1 MAEEVTIVDQNE
13 LLSDTLNNLE
23 IDNADIIRQR
33 RDEITKALNK
43 EFAGSESDSANRLM
57 VGSWGRHTAIRGIS
71 DLDMLYRL
79 PAILR
84 DEFVSDG
91 GAYKALSQV
100 RIALKHR
107 YPKTAIDVDRLV
119 VKVQFGDFKFEVQ
132 PVFDTVDGHFEYPDT
147 YKDCWKLTKPRDE
160 IEVIRE
166 LDGTTGGK
174 ARKLCKLTR
183 AWKKKHDVPING
195 LLIDTLVHRYLTA
208 QLADDVTLPRL
219 PILIND
225 FFNYLSELPKQD
237 TWYALGSG
245 QKITNERHFQ
255 NKAKKAFSLCQDAI
269 AANRK
274 SAMNRKW
281 RSIFGKCVPLD
292 SNEQAR
298 ATRLESF
305 NYVDTEQFIEE
316 RFPAS
321 DSISELAVECI
332 VTQDGFRSET
342 LRRILGTYSFLRP
355 NKQLDFKVDT
365 RDLPPRTELWWKVL
379 NRGDEAKRRNQI
391 RGQIFKDSG
400 KGKHRES
407 TLFSGYHY
415 IECYAIRDGVLI
427 ARGHVDVPII

>member
-1 MAEEVTIVDQNE
+1 MAEEVTVVDQNE
-13 LLSDTLNNLE
+13 LLSDTLNNLQ
-23 IDNADIIRQR
+23 IDNADIIEQR

-43 EFAGSESDSANRLM
+43 EFAGSESDSTNRLM

-79 PAILR
+79 PAFLR
-84 DEFVSDG
+84 DEFVANG
-91 GAYKALSQV
+91 GAYEALSKV
-100 RIALKHR
+100 RTALKQR

-132 PVFDTVDGHFEYPDT
+132 PVFETDKGHFEYPDT

-160 IEVIRE
+160 IEAIRE
-166 LDGTTGGK
+166 LDRSTGGK

-195 LLIDTLVHRYLTA
+195 LLIDTLIHRYLTS
-208 QLADDVTLPRL
+208 QLADDVTLPRI
-219 PILIND
+219 PILIKE
-225 FFNYLSELPKQD
+225 FFDYLSELPKQN

-255 NKAKKAFSLCQDAI
+255 NKAKEAFSLCQDAI
-269 AANRK
+269 AANGK
-274 SAMNRKW
+274 STMNQQW

-292 SNEQAR
+292 SNDQAR
-298 ATRLESF
+298 ATRLETF
-305 NYVDTEQFIEE
+305 NYIDTEQFIEE
-316 RFPAS
+316 RFPAAATV
-321 DSISELAVECI
+321 SELAVECM
-332 VTQDGFRSET
+332 VTQNGFRSGP
-342 LRRILGTYSFLRP
+342 LRRILGTYNFLHP
-355 NKQLDFKVDT
+355 NKQLDFTVDT

-415 IECYAIRDGVLI
+415 VECYAIKDGVLI

>member
-1 MAEEVTIVDQNE
+1 MAEEVTVVDQNE
-13 LLSDTLNNLE
+13 LLSETLTNLK
-23 IDNADIIRQR
+23 IDNADIIKQR
-33 RDEITKALNK
+33 RDEITKALNR
-43 EFAGSESDSANRLM
+43 EFAGSESASANRLM

-84 DEFVSDG
+84 DEFVADG

-100 RIALKHR
+100 RTALKHR

-132 PVFDTVDGHFEYPDT
+132 PVFETDEGHFEYPDT

-160 IEVIRE
+160 IEAISE
-166 LDGTTGGK
+166 LDETTRGK

-195 LLIDTLVHRYLTA
+195 LLIDTLVHRYLTS
-208 QLADDVTLPRL
+208 QLADDVAFPGL
-219 PILIND
+219 PILIEN

-255 NKAKKAFSLCQDAI
+255 NKARKASSLCQDAI
-269 AANRK
+269 AANGE
-274 SAMNRKW
+274 STMNQKW

-292 SNEQAR
+292 SNDQMR
-298 ATRLESF
+298 AFRAETF
-305 NYVDTEQFIEE
+305 DYTDTEQFIEE
-316 RFPAS
+316 RFPVAA
-321 DSISELAVECI
+321 SISELAVECI

-407 TLFSGYHY
+407 TLFSGHHY
-415 IECYAIRDGVLI
+415 VECYAVRDGVLI
-427 ARGHVDVPII
+427 ARGHVDVPIN